1 MHIFIIMKQ
10 GICRKKL
17 SILDFEH
24 IKKYSFQR
32 KLHNLL
38 FYHKLDMFIM
48 IPFAH
53 FY

>member
-24 IKKYSFQR
+24 IKKCPFER
-32 KLHNLL
+32 KIPNLL
-38 FYHKLDMFIM
+38 FYHKLEMFIM
-48 IPFAH
+48 RPFAH
-53 FY
+53 FH